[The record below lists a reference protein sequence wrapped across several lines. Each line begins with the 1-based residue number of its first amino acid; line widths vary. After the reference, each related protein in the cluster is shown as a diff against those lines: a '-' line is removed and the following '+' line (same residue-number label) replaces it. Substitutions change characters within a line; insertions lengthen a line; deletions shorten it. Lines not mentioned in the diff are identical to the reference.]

1 MTMLTSSHCNGQK
14 LSLNDEHMRYIAIV
28 GGIKGRDNVILNLL
42 NCKINIDKT
51 K

>member
-1 MTMLTSSHCNGQK
+1 MTMMTSSHWNGQK

-28 GGIKGRDNVILNLL
+28 GGLNGRDNVILNLL
-42 NCKINIDKT
+42 TSKNNINKT